1 MANGVKAG
9 QDLAAY
15 FAEAKCWDDDRVLR
29 RERSSRLAWTVAAL
43 SGVLAIASVAAVAM
57 LVPLKTVVPYVITVD
72 RSTGASE
79 LTSKLSG
86 DNKVTFDDGVRKY
99 FLSNYVRNREG
110 WVPQARK
117 EYFETVLNLSARE
130 EQARWT
136 AFYSKDNPASPQAIF
151 TDLDTIFV
159 EITSV
164 TFLNDKAAQV
174 RFRKIRQR
182 GATKTEQASIAN
194 ITFALIDTPATEAL
208 RLANPLGFQ
217 VLTYRADNEVTP

>member
-1 MANGVKAG
+1 MTKPV
-9 QDLAAY
+9 QIDDLAKY
-15 FAEAKCWDDDRVLR
+15 FSEAQSWDDDRVQR
-29 RERSSRLAWTVAAL
+29 AKRSIKLAWSVAAI
-43 SGVLAIASVAAVAM
+43 SGAVAFAAVGAVAM

-72 RSTGASE
+72 RATGASE

-86 DNKVTFDDGVRKY
+86 DNKVTFDDGVRKF

-117 EYFETVLNLSARE
+117 EYLETVLNLSARE
-130 EQARWT
+130 EQGRWT
-136 AFYSKDNPASPQAIF
+136 AFYSKDNPLSPQAIY

-164 TFLNDKAAQV
+164 TFLNDKSAQV

-182 GATKTEQASIAN
+182 GSTTTDQAAIAN
-194 ITFALIDTPATEAL
+194 ITFKLSDTPATEKL

-217 VLTYRADNEVTP
+217 VMTYRADNEVTP

>member
-1 MANGVKAG
+1 MAKGVSVG
-9 QDLAAY
+9 DDLSKY
-15 FAEAKCWDDDRVLR
+15 FADGESWDDDRVLR
-29 RERSSRLAWTVAAL
+29 SQRSTRLAWTIAGVSA
-43 SGVLAIASVAAVAM
+43 VLATVSVGAVAM

-79 LTSKLSG
+79 LTSKLTG
-86 DNKVTFDDGVRKY
+86 DNKVTFDEGVRKY

-136 AFYSKDNPASPQAIF
+136 AFYSKDNPQSPQAIL
-151 TDLDTIFV
+151 TDLDTVFV

-182 GATKTEQASIAN
+182 GATKTEQAAIAN
-194 ITFALIDTPATEAL
+194 IAFAMIDTPATEAL

>member
-1 MANGVKAG
+1 MGKAVTSKD
-9 QDLAAY
+9 DLAEY
-15 FAEAKCWDDDRVLR
+15 FAEAKSWDDDRILR
-29 RERSSRLAWTVAAL
+29 GQRSTRLAWTIAGFSA
-43 SGVLAIASVAAVAM
+43 VLAVVSVGAVAM

-136 AFYSKDNPASPQAIF
+136 AFYSKDNPQSPQALL
-151 TDLDTIFV
+151 TDLDTVFV

-182 GATKTEQASIAN
+182 GATKTEQPAIAN
-194 ITFALIDTPATEAL
+194 IIFALVDTPATEAL